1 MNGAS
6 RCASYGSF
14 TSVIEQRSFTR
25 AAEALSLTQPA
36 VTHQMQALAQSGRA
50 PLLDPGSRAPVL
62 TAVGQALHERAG
74 RILAMV
80 GDAQEA
86 MEDVAGLR
94 AGRVHVAGDTTVGIY
109 VLPDAMAAFH
119 REHPGVALSLDVVN
133 RAQVRELLLEGIADV
148 GVVGTLW
155 EDDVL
160 AAEPFL
166 ENSLMCFCAPGHPLA
181 EREPLQP
188 IDLLDGPLL
197 LREPGSGTRESAER
211 ILRDAGVE
219 PVAAMEMA
227 SNGALKR
234 AVAGGLG
241 VTVLSTYAVRLE
253 AAGRAAPAASGRRVP
268 GGADVARDLDRESAC
283 SARPPPRSGLP
294 AQPRLARVARD
305 SARQR
310 VTRPPRDGSAS
321 CRRAHRTNACVDAS
335 KTVSSEE
342 PRGYAQRPGG
352 HQR

>member
-1 MNGAS
+1 METNLE
-6 RCASYGSF
+6 RRITLRQLRIF
-14 TSVIEQRSFTR
+14 TSVIEHRSFTR

-36 VTHQMQALAQSGRA
+36 ITHQMQALARA
-50 PLLDPGSRAPVL
+50 VGQPLLDPGSRGPVL

-86 MEDVAGLR
+86 IEDVAGLR
-94 AGRVHVAGDTTVGIY
+94 AGRVRVAGDTTVGIY

-133 RAQVRELLLEGIADV
+133 RARVRELLLEGSADIA
-148 GVVGTLW
+148 VVGTLW
-155 EDDVL
+155 EDEVL

-166 ENSLMCFCAPGHPLA
+166 ENSLMCYCAPGHPLLD
-181 EREPLQP
+181 REPLRP
-188 IDLLDGPLL
+188 VDLLDGPLL
-197 LREPGSGTRESAER
+197 LRERGSGTRESVER
-211 ILRDAGVE
+211 ILRAADVE

-253 AAGRAAPAASGRRVP
+253 LQLGLLRPLRVEGFPVERMWHVTWARDRLLSPAAAAFKAFLHGP
-268 GGADVARDLDRESAC
+268 GWRAS
-283 SARPPPRSGLP
+283 
-294 AQPRLARVARD
+294 LAI
-305 SARQR
+305 
-310 VTRPPRDGSAS
+310 PLGS
-321 CRRAHRTNACVDAS
+321 
-335 KTVSSEE
+335 E
-342 PRGYAQRPGG
+342 
-352 HQR
+352 

>member
-1 MNGAS
+1 METS
-6 RCASYGSF
+6 LERSITLRQLRIF
-14 TSVIEQRSFTR
+14 TSVIEHCSFTR

-36 VTHQMQALAQSGRA
+36 VTHQMQALARAVGR
-50 PLLDPGSRAPVL
+50 PLLEPGSRGPVL

-86 MEDVAGLR
+86 IEDVAGLR
-94 AGRVHVAGDTTVGIY
+94 AGRARIAGDTTVGIY

-119 REHPGVALSLDVVN
+119 REFPGIALSLDVVN
-133 RAQVRELLLEGIADV
+133 RARVRELLLEGSADIA
-148 GVVGTLW
+148 VVGTLW
-155 EDDVL
+155 EDALL

-188 IDLLDGPLL
+188 VDLLDGPLL
-197 LREPGSGTRESAER
+197 LRERGSGTRDSAER
-211 ILRDAGVE
+211 ILRGAGAE
-219 PVAAMEMA
+219 PIAAMEMA

-253 AAGRAAPAASGRRVP
+253 LQLGLLRPLRVQGFPVERMWHVTWAQDRLLSPAAAAFLTFLHSP
-268 GGADVARDLDRESAC
+268 DWRESLLT
-283 SARPPPRSGLP
+283 PL
-294 AQPRLARVARD
+294 
-305 SARQR
+305 
-310 VTRPPRDGSAS
+310 GS
-321 CRRAHRTNACVDAS
+321 
-335 KTVSSEE
+335 E
-342 PRGYAQRPGG
+342 
-352 HQR
+352 

>member
-1 MNGAS
+1 MDTNLERS
-6 RCASYGSF
+6 ITLRQLRIF
-14 TSVIEQRSFTR
+14 MSVIEQRSFTR

-36 VTHQMQALAQSGRA
+36 VTHQMQALARA
-50 PLLDPGSRAPVL
+50 VGQPLLDPGSRAPVL

-74 RILAMV
+74 RILAMI

-86 MEDVAGLR
+86 IEDVAGLR
-94 AGRVHVAGDTTVGIY
+94 AGRVRVAGDTTVGIY

-119 REHPGVALSLDVVN
+119 REHLGVALSLDVVN
-133 RAQVRELLLEGIADV
+133 RVQVRELLLEGVADV
-148 GVVGTLW
+148 GVIGTLW
-155 EDDVL
+155 EDEVL

-197 LREPGSGTRESAER
+197 LRERGSGTRESAER
-211 ILRDAGVE
+211 ILRSAGAE
-219 PVAAMEMA
+219 PIPAMEMA

-253 AAGRAAPAASGRRVP
+253 LQLGLLRPLRVDGFPVARMWHVTWARDRLLSPAASAFKAFLHSPDWRASLEIP
-268 GGADVARDLDRESAC
+268 L
-283 SARPPPRSGLP
+283 
-294 AQPRLARVARD
+294 
-305 SARQR
+305 
-310 VTRPPRDGSAS
+310 GS
-321 CRRAHRTNACVDAS
+321 
-335 KTVSSEE
+335 E
-342 PRGYAQRPGG
+342 
-352 HQR
+352 

>member
-1 MNGAS
+1 MDRNLERS
-6 RCASYGSF
+6 ITLRQLRIF
-14 TSVIEQRSFTR
+14 TSVIEHRSFTR
-25 AAEALSLTQPA
+25 AAEVLSLTQPA
-36 VTHQMQALAQSGRA
+36 VTHQMQALARA
-50 PLLDPGSRAPVL
+50 VGHPLLDPGSRAPVL

-74 RILAMV
+74 RILAMI

-86 MEDVAGLR
+86 IDDVAGLR

-119 REHPGVALSLDVVN
+119 REHLGVALSLDVVN
-133 RAQVRELLLEGIADV
+133 RAQVRELLLEGVADI
-148 GVVGTLW
+148 GVIGTLW

-181 EREPLQP
+181 AREPLQP

-197 LREPGSGTRESAER
+197 LRERGSGTRESAER
-211 ILRDAGVE
+211 ILRSAGAE
-219 PVAAMEMA
+219 PIPAMEMA

-253 AAGRAAPAASGRRVP
+253 LQLGLLRPLRVEGFPVERMWHVTWACERLLSPAATAFRAFLHNPDWRAS
-268 GGADVARDLDRESAC
+268 
-283 SARPPPRSGLP
+283 
-294 AQPRLARVARD
+294 LA
-305 SARQR
+305 
-310 VTRPPRDGSAS
+310 TPLGS
-321 CRRAHRTNACVDAS
+321 
-335 KTVSSEE
+335 E
-342 PRGYAQRPGG
+342 
-352 HQR
+352 

>member
-1 MNGAS
+1 MGTRLERS
-6 RCASYGSF
+6 ITLRQLRIF

-36 VTHQMQALAQSGRA
+36 VTHQMQALARA
-50 PLLDPGSRAPVL
+50 VGEPLLDPGSRAPVL

-74 RILAMV
+74 RILAMI
-80 GDAQEA
+80 GDAEEA
-86 MEDVAGLR
+86 IEDVAGLR
-94 AGRVHVAGDTTVGIY
+94 AGRVRVAGDTTVGIY

-133 RAQVRELLLEGIADV
+133 RAQVRELLLQGVADI

-155 EDDVL
+155 EDDLL

-181 EREPLQP
+181 DREPLRP
-188 IDLLDGPLL
+188 FDLLEGPLL
-197 LREPGSGTRESAER
+197 LREQGSGTRDSAER
-211 ILRDAGVE
+211 ILRGAGVE
-219 PVAAMEMA
+219 PAAVMEMA

-253 AAGRAAPAASGRRVP
+253 LQLGLLRPLRVHGFPVERLWHVTRARDRLLSPAASAFRAFLHSP
-268 GGADVARDLDRESAC
+268 EW
-283 SARPPPRSGLP
+283 RSSL
-294 AQPRLARVARD
+294 L
-305 SARQR
+305 
-310 VTRPPRDGSAS
+310 TTLGS
-321 CRRAHRTNACVDAS
+321 
-335 KTVSSEE
+335 E
-342 PRGYAQRPGG
+342 
-352 HQR
+352 

>member
-1 MNGAS
+1 METS
-6 RCASYGSF
+6 LERSITLRQLRIF

-36 VTHQMQALAQSGRA
+36 VTHQMQALARAVGR

-86 MEDVAGLR
+86 MDDVAGLR

-148 GVVGTLW
+148 GVIGTLW
-155 EDDVL
+155 DDDVL
-160 AAEPFL
+160 DAEPFL

-188 IDLLDGPLL
+188 VDLLDGPLL

-219 PVAAMEMA
+219 PLAAMEMA

-253 AAGRAAPAASGRRVP
+253 LQVGLLRPLRVAGFPVERMWHVTWTRERLLSPAAAAFRAFLHSPDWR
-268 GGADVARDLDRESAC
+268 AS
-283 SARPPPRSGLP
+283 
-294 AQPRLARVARD
+294 LAK
-305 SARQR
+305 
-310 VTRPPRDGSAS
+310 PLGS
-321 CRRAHRTNACVDAS
+321 
-335 KTVSSEE
+335 E
-342 PRGYAQRPGG
+342 
-352 HQR
+352 

>member
-1 MNGAS
+1 MDTS
-6 RCASYGSF
+6 LERSITLRQLRIF
-14 TSVIEQRSFTR
+14 TSVIEHRSFTR

-36 VTHQMQALAQSGRA
+36 VTHQMQALARAVGR

-80 GDAQEA
+80 GDAQDA
-86 MEDVAGLR
+86 MDDVVELR

-119 REHPGVALSLDVVN
+119 REHAGVALRLDVVN
-133 RAQVRELLLEGIADV
+133 RAQVRELLLEGVADV
-148 GVVGTLW
+148 GIIGTLW
-155 EDDVL
+155 DDDVL

-166 ENSLMCFCAPGHPLA
+166 QNSLMCFCAPGHPLA
-181 EREPLQP
+181 YREPLQP
-188 IDLLDGPLL
+188 VDLLDGPLL

-211 ILRDAGVE
+211 ILRSAGAE

-253 AAGRAAPAASGRRVP
+253 LQLGLLRPLRVSGFPVERMWHVTWARERLLSPAATAFRAFLHTTEWRASLAIP
-268 GGADVARDLDRESAC
+268 LGAE
-283 SARPPPRSGLP
+283 
-294 AQPRLARVARD
+294 
-305 SARQR
+305 
-310 VTRPPRDGSAS
+310 
-321 CRRAHRTNACVDAS
+321 
-335 KTVSSEE
+335 
-342 PRGYAQRPGG
+342 
-352 HQR
+352 

>member
-1 MNGAS
+1 MAGGLERS
-6 RCASYGSF
+6 ITLRQLRIF
-14 TSVIEQRSFTR
+14 TSVVEHRSFTR

-36 VTHQMQALAQSGRA
+36 VTHQMQALARA
-50 PLLDPGSRAPVL
+50 VGQPLLDPGSRSPAL

-86 MEDVAGLR
+86 IEDIAGLR
-94 AGRVHVAGDTTVGIY
+94 TGRVRVAGDTTAGIY

-119 REHPGVALSLDVVN
+119 REHLGVALSLDVVN
-133 RAQVRELLLEGIADV
+133 RAQVRELIVGGGADV
-148 GVVGTLW
+148 GVVGALW

-166 ENSLMCFCAPGHPLA
+166 ENSLMCFCAPGHPLID
-181 EREPLQP
+181 REPLRAS
-188 IDLLDGPLL
+188 DLLDGPLL
-197 LREPGSGTRESAER
+197 LRERGSGTRESAER
-211 ILRDAGVE
+211 ILRTAGIE

-253 AAGRAAPAASGRRVP
+253 LQLGLLRPLRVRGFPVERMWHVTWARDRLLSPAAAAFKAFLHSTEWR
-268 GGADVARDLDRESAC
+268 ASLE
-283 SARPPPRSGLP
+283 LP
-294 AQPRLARVARD
+294 L
-305 SARQR
+305 
-310 VTRPPRDGSAS
+310 GS
-321 CRRAHRTNACVDAS
+321 
-335 KTVSSEE
+335 E
-342 PRGYAQRPGG
+342 
-352 HQR
+352 

>member
-1 MNGAS
+1 METRLERS
-6 RCASYGSF
+6 ITLRQLRIF

-36 VTHQMQALAQSGRA
+36 VTHQMQALARAVGR

-62 TAVGQALHERAG
+62 TAVGQALHDRAG

-86 MEDVAGLR
+86 MDDVAGLR

-148 GVVGTLW
+148 GVIGTLW
-155 EDDVL
+155 DDDVL
-160 AAEPFL
+160 DAEPFL

-188 IDLLDGPLL
+188 VDLLDGPLL

-219 PVAAMEMA
+219 PVPAMEMA

-253 AAGRAAPAASGRRVP
+253 LQVGLLRPLRVAGFPVERMWHVTWTRERLLRPAAAAFRAFLHSPDWR
-268 GGADVARDLDRESAC
+268 AS
-283 SARPPPRSGLP
+283 
-294 AQPRLARVARD
+294 LAI
-305 SARQR
+305 
-310 VTRPPRDGSAS
+310 PLGS
-321 CRRAHRTNACVDAS
+321 
-335 KTVSSEE
+335 E
-342 PRGYAQRPGG
+342 
-352 HQR
+352 